1 MVRISDQEANL
12 LGHTYTRLVQERVI
26 EGIKH
31 VQNGSKDFE
40 IYYLKEIVKEANIKK
55 IRFQLMNEF
64 DLSEQMVNKLMFIIK
79 FSQDNNNL
87 IKGCKNFISL
97 YNKGNSPANSDSLNY
112 WENFIVDNT
121 YFGSLL
127 KPLLN
132 ISKQFKSKVESDSQ
146 TLENLFNENSLNDI
160 SLDNSNDSNNNLLN
174 LDNIALVL
182 EY

>member
-31 VQNGSKDFE
+31 VKNGSKDFE
-40 IYYLKEIVKEANIKK
+40 IYYLKEIVKEANVKK
-55 IRFQLMNEF
+55 IRFQLIN
-64 DLSEQMVNKLMFIIK
+64 DYNLSEQMVNKLMFVIK
-79 FSQDNNNL
+79 FSEDNHNL

-97 YNKGNSPANSDSLNY
+97 YNKGNSPANDEALNY
-112 WENFIVDNT
+112 WEDFISNNT

-132 ISKQFKSKVESDSQ
+132 IKSDFIQSKSNDKMLLDNLFGNSTESDSVF
-146 TLENLFNENSLNDI
+146 E
-160 SLDNSNDSNNNLLN
+160 LD
-174 LDNIALVL
+174 DNVEFVIN
-182 EY
+182 